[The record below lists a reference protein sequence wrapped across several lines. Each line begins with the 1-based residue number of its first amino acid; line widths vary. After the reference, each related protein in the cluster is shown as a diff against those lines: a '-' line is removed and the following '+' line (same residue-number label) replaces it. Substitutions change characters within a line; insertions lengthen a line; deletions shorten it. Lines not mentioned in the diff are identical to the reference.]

1 MLTATL
7 ALLCGVAVGFSLGL
21 IGGGGSVLAT
31 PMLLYVVGLQPP
43 HLAIGTSALAVSMN
57 AFANLAGHA
66 RAGHV
71 RWRTAAIFA
80 VVGAAGA
87 LLGSSL
93 GKAFDGHRLVLLFAG
108 LMVLIGLLM
117 LRPRRE
123 VAGSELPLTPGCA
136 GRIAGVALGAGGLA
150 GFFGIG
156 GGFLIVPGLLF
167 ATRMRLIDAVGTSL
181 LAVGTF
187 GLTTAV
193 NYAASGLVDWPVALE
208 TLAGGIG
215 GGVLGTIAAG
225 RLAAQRRTLTHV
237 FVGIVFAV
245 ACYIV
250 WRSAAG

>member
-1 MLTATL
+1 MFTATL
-7 ALLCGVAVGFSLGL
+7 ALLCGALVGFSLGL

-43 HLAIGTSALAVSMN
+43 HLAIGTSAFAVSMN

-71 RWRTAAIFA
+71 RWASAGIFA
-80 VVGAAGA
+80 AVGTGGA
-87 LLGSSL
+87 LVGSTL

-108 LMVLIGLLM
+108 LMVVIGLLM

-123 VAGSELPLTPGCA
+123 VPGGELALTPGCA
-136 GRIAGVALGAGGLA
+136 ARIAGVALAAGCLA

-181 LAVGTF
+181 LAVGAF
-187 GLTTAV
+187 GLATAL
-193 NYAASGLVDWPVALE
+193 NYAASGLVDWPVAAE
-208 TLAGGIG
+208 TIAGGVG
-215 GGVLGTIAAG
+215 GGVLGTLAAG
-225 RLAAQRRTLTHV
+225 RLAARRRALTHV
-237 FVGIVFAV
+237 FVGIVFTMAV
-245 ACYIV
+245 YIV
-250 WRSAAG
+250 WRSTAG